1 MQSSDEYS
9 GTTRSIEE
17 FMNQANEEVM
27 ELKGFI
33 DEIAGTMSEVNNNI
47 SSCTVGISDIAQKTT
62 DVVKLTAE
70 AFDKT
75 SNGKISARQLSDITS
90 RFRL

>member
-9 GTTRSIEE
+9 GVTESIEE

-33 DEIAGTMSEVNNNI
+33 DEIAGTMSEVNKNI
-47 SSCTVGISDIAQKTT
+47 SDCSTGISDIAQKTT
-62 DVVKLTAE
+62 DVVELTAE
-70 AFDKT
+70 AFHKT
-75 SNGKISARQLSDITS
+75 SNGKVSAQQLSDITS
-90 RFRL
+90 RFQL